1 VPVREALDAPRF
13 MGWTGGLPLGP
24 SFVQFT
30 NGLKTRTEGLRPAG

>member
-1 VPVREALDAPRF
+1 MLVDVARYPV

-30 NGLKTRTEGLRPAG
+30 HGLKTRTEGLRPAG